1 MLNNSYFNRL
11 SPLTEDIL
19 SKKLKQYDLSP
30 IFVGHFKTH
39 IPQSI
44 INTSLPCHRLIYI
57 TNGPIYY
64 TIYGTTLLLEEGDVL
79 YTPPNTI
86 YSATSAQPDILPEF
100 LYLYFKVLPFYQEK
114 EFIRMM
120 ETSGKIRVFHAL
132 LSPVE
137 SYFRTILKEYEKRNA
152 GYYHKIHSYFMLLVM
167 ELLQRKGFAGEI
179 PLSHKNSSHNTILLN
194 KATSYIAANIKD
206 PLRISQV
213 SHACGVSE
221 SYLYRIF
228 SSGLGLS
235 PKEYIL
241 NCKMEYAMK
250 LLEKKD
256 MTITQIARE
265 LGFSNPNHFSNAFF
279 KITGIRPSQY
289 KNPFSETSTITL

>member
-1 MLNNSYFNRL
+1 MLNNANFKRL
-11 SPLTEDIL
+11 PLLTEDAL
-19 SKKLKQYDLSP
+19 SKELKQYELTLVS
-30 IFVGHFKTH
+30 FGQFKAH
-39 IPQSI
+39 KRHSI
-44 INTSLPCHRLIYI
+44 TNTSLPYHRIIYI
-57 TNGPIYY
+57 TGSPIYY
-64 TIYGTTLLLEEGDVL
+64 TIHGTTLLLDNGDVL

-86 YSATSAQPDILPEF
+86 YSAVGSHDDDLPEF
-100 LYLYFKVLPFYQEK
+100 LYLYFKVLPVYQEK
-114 EFIRMM
+114 NFIRMM
-120 ETSGKIRVFHAL
+120 ETSGKIRIFHAL

-137 SYFRTILKEYEKRNA
+137 FYFHTILEEYEKQRP
-152 GYYHKIHSYFMLLVM
+152 GYYQTIHSYLILLVI
-167 ELLQRKGFAGEI
+167 ELLRRKDFMKHTA
-179 PLSHKNSSHNTILLN
+179 LSRPNVSHTSLLLN

-265 LGFSNPNHFSNAFF
+265 LGFANPNHFSNAFF
-279 KITGIRPSQY
+279 KVTGIRPSQY
-289 KNPFSETSTITL
+289 GSTLPESHNLLS

>member
-1 MLNNSYFNRL
+1 M
-11 SPLTEDIL
+11 
-19 SKKLKQYDLSP
+19 
-30 IFVGHFKTH
+30 
-39 IPQSI
+39 
-44 INTSLPCHRLIYI
+44 
-57 TNGPIYY
+57 
-64 TIYGTTLLLEEGDVL
+64 LLEEGDVL

-241 NCKMEYAMK
+241 NCKMGICYEVVR
-250 LLEKKD
+250 KKR
-256 MTITQIARE
+256 I
-265 LGFSNPNHFSNAFF
+265 
-279 KITGIRPSQY
+279 
-289 KNPFSETSTITL
+289 